1 MKIHVWR
8 VVPKIWAWHCPVCKK
23 MWRNRQATPLRRP
36 SQRGKYYPMWASEL
50 RVPGAW
56 ERCVYAAHNHIKRRH
71 GDMLPSTPISE
82 LGDLMS
88 SSHYVARLVIERV
101 DFLDVKRNA
110 PLSIPVEDTKRVVTQ
125 LTSITVRDDSLTG
138 IITKVPKHLELID
151 DIDAVDPEK
160 PKGSR

>member
-1 MKIHVWR
+1 
-8 VVPKIWAWHCPVCKK
+8 
-23 MWRNRQATPLRRP
+23 
-36 SQRGKYYPMWASEL
+36 
-50 RVPGAW
+50 
-56 ERCVYAAHNHIKRRH
+56 
-71 GDMLPSTPISE
+71 
-82 LGDLMS
+82 MS